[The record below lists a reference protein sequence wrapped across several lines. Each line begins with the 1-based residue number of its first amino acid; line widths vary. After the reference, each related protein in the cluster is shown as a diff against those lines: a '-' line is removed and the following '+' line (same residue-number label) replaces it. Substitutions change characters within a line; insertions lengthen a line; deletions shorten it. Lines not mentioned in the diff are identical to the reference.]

1 MQQNKP
7 AGDAGTRRRFLT
19 AMTAASYVRIQGA
32 NNRIQVG
39 FIGYGLINL
48 RHVADFKDM
57 PDVDCAAMCD
67 VYKPRLDAGLAAC
80 GAGAKGYSDFRKMYE
95 NKDVQAVV
103 VGTPDHWHAL
113 MTILACE
120 AGKDVYVEKPV
131 SLFVREG
138 RWMVAA
144 ARRYNRIV
152 TTGTQRKTYPHVKAL
167 REVAASGRLGKI
179 HTIHAG
185 AFRNCYPGFGKPPE
199 TPPPPGFD
207 HDMWLGPAPKRPFTP
222 HRGLY
227 HFRWFWDYSGGQMT
241 NLATHDIDRIQY
253 VMQVTSPTQVYSAGG
268 RMCLEDDCE
277 TPDVQDT
284 LYNYPGFTLRYS
296 YREANAQSQEG
307 GMRFYGTKGT
317 AILRERNFEILPEMK
332 GDPIDRIPHFN
343 GHPPGGPVFTDTK
356 LSPWIQP
363 EKVGTEEDSLILNK
377 RDWLESIRS
386 RRTPFCDIEVGHRV
400 TTACH
405 LANISL
411 QVGRALRWDP
421 EKEEF
426 VGDREASAKL
436 LRPYRAPWDGVISRL
451 KL

>member
-1 MQQNKP
+1 MKHHAP
-7 AGDAGTRRRFLT
+7 ADTAGTRRNFLA
-19 AMTAASYVRIQGA
+19 AMTAASYGRILGANDRIQ
-32 NNRIQVG
+32 IG
-39 FIGYGLINL
+39 FIGYGLINM
-48 RHVADFKDM
+48 RHVADFKAM
-57 PDVDCAAMCD
+57 SDVDCAAICD
-67 VYKPRLDAGLAAC
+67 VYPPRLDAGLSVC
-80 GAGAKGYSDFRKMYE
+80 GAGAKGYRDFRKMYE
-95 NKDVQAVV
+95 DKNLQAVV

-131 SLFVREG
+131 SLFIQEG
-138 RWMVAA
+138 RWMVNA
-144 ARRYNRIV
+144 ARRYKRIV
-152 TTGTQRKTYPHVKAL
+152 TTGTQRKTYPHVKSL
-167 REVAASGRLGKI
+167 QDVAAAGKMGKI
-179 HTIHAG
+179 HTVRAG
-185 AFRNCYPGFGKPPE
+185 AFRNCYPGFGKAPE
-199 TPPPPGFD
+199 TAPPPGFD
-207 HDMWLGPAPKRPFTP
+207 YDMWLGPAPRRPYTE
-222 HRGLY
+222 HRSLY

-253 VMQVTSPTQVYSAGG
+253 VLKVTAPTMVYSAGG

-284 LYNYPGFTLRYS
+284 LYNYPGFTLLYS
-296 YREANAQSQEG
+296 YREANARSGEG

-317 AILRERNFEILPEMK
+317 AVLSERTYEILPEMK

-356 LSPWIQP
+356 LAPWIQP
-363 EKVGTEEDSLILNK
+363 EKVSTQEDALILNK
-377 RDWLESIRS
+377 RDWLDSIRT

-411 QVGRALRWDP
+411 QVGRALRWDA
-421 EKEEF
+421 EKEEI

-436 LRPYRAPWDGVISRL
+436 LRPYRQPWDGVLRRL